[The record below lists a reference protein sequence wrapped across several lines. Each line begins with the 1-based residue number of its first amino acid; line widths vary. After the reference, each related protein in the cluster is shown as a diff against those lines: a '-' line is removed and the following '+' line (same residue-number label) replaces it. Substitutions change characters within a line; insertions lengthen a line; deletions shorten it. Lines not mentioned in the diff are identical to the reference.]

1 MKFHK
6 NPSIGSQVVPH
17 RQADADM
24 KKLIVASRNFAN
36 PPKNDNNKSSN
47 WYARIEIR
55 EKRKQ

>member
-47 WYARIEIR
+47 
-55 EKRKQ
+55 